1 MTMEPNEL
9 VINVDANGVYVVRGT
24 PMTVEALE
32 ELVSKAVADNPIHQV
47 VVIRSD
53 RSTAVQSVVTIMD
66 LCTKLKV
73 PSYKIS
79 TDAPPAS

>member
-1 MTMEPNEL
+1 
-9 VINVDANGVYVVRGT
+9 V
-24 PMTVEALE
+24 
-32 ELVSKAVADNPIHQV
+32 VSKAVADNPIHQV